1 MVLFNILLGVIILV
15 AFMLILV
22 VMVQQPKGSGLS
34 STFGG
39 NAQVVGGVK
48 KTGDFLEK
56 STWTL
61 GASLIIL
68 IIFANIVLSN
78 NRGITTD
85 SRVLDGHKEV
95 PQTPTNTPQ
104 VPQIPTN

>member
-15 AFMLILV
+15 ALMLILV

-48 KTGDFLEK
+48 KTGDFLER

-61 GASLIIL
+61 GTSLIIL
-68 IIFANIVLSN
+68 IIFANIVMRN
-78 NRGITTD
+78 NKGITTE
-85 SRVLDGHKEV
+85 SKVLDGYKAV
-95 PQTPTNTPQ
+95 PTAPANTPQ
-104 VPQIPTN
+104 VPSK